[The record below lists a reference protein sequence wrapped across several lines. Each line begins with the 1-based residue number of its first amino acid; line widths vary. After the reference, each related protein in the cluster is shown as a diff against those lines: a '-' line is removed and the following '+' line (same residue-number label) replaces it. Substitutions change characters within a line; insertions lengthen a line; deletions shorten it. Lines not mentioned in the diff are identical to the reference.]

1 MQDISLEL
9 KVKNG
14 DFDIL
19 SDNETSQQ
27 TQNIIIVSDK
37 GNIINN
43 VLLGVGIQKYISGP
57 IDILSIRKKIFDE
70 FSKENL
76 KIKTIEIK
84 NGELYI
90 TVWSK

>member
-84 NGELYI
+84 NGELCI